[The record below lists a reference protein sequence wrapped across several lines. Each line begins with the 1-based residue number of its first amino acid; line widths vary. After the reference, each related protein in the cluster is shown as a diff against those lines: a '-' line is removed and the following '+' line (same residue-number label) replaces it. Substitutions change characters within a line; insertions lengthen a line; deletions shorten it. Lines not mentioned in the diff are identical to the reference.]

1 MLDLITSNQERRVG
15 RTIGAILAGA
25 GLVPLAACSS
35 LSTPEAKGPANT
47 PAEKSNSDYVQ
58 LDVSAALP
66 SAPSA
71 QTATASPSQPAIAPQ
86 AQTTTGAITGL
97 AGKCLDTARA
107 SSADGTPVQLY
118 DCNGTTAQQWTIGS
132 DGTIRAL
139 GKCLDVT
146 DDSTGDGAKVQLWT
160 CTGGA
165 NQKWTVNAAQ
175 DIVNPRADKCL
186 DVTDYQSADG
196 APAQIWTCTGGANQ
210 KWTVNAAQDIV
221 NPQADKCLDV
231 TDYQS
236 ADGAPAQRWSC
247 SGGTDQNWNAVHAE
261 QKTNTCWAT
270 HYGPEP
276 SGALT
281 ANGELFDND
290 ADTAATSLSRQ
301 PQLPFGARVRVTNVA
316 NGQSLVVRIND
327 RGTYAW
333 SPQEPK
339 CLDLTDS
346 AFSRLAGRL
355 DPDDGHIVVV
365 EEVLD

>member
-1 MLDLITSNQERRVG
+1 M
-15 RTIGAILAGA
+15 
-25 GLVPLAACSS
+25 
-35 LSTPEAKGPANT
+35 
-47 PAEKSNSDYVQ
+47 
-58 LDVSAALP
+58 
-66 SAPSA
+66 AP
-71 QTATASPSQPAIAPQ
+71 P
-86 AQTTTGAITGL
+86 AQTTTGTITGL
-97 AGKCLDTARA
+97 AGKCLDAAQA

-118 DCNGTTAQQWTIGS
+118 DCNGTTTQQWTIGT

-146 DDSTGDGAKVQLWT
+146 DDSTADGAEVQLWT

-165 NQKWTVNAAQ
+165 NQKWTVNAAH
-175 DIVNPRADKCL
+175 
-186 DVTDYQSADG
+186 
-196 APAQIWTCTGGANQ
+196 
-210 KWTVNAAQDIV
+210 DIV

-236 ADGAPAQRWSC
+236 ANGTPAQIWSC
-247 SGGTDQNWNAVHAE
+247 SGGANQKWNAPRAE
-261 QKTNTCWAT
+261 QTANTCWAT

-281 ANGELFDND
+281 ANGDLFDNN

-301 PQLPFGARVRVTNVA
+301 LQLPFGTRVRVTNVA

-333 SPQEPK
+333 TPQEPK

-346 AFSRLAGRL
+346 AFNRLGGRL